1 MAGREPGDQ
10 TVIRAVWYVA
20 QLCLQVGVLVFL
32 FSVLVGRFE
41 VRSVSMEPN
50 LVDGQRVV
58 VSKLDHLWP
67 SGLIGLAEAS
77 NGASTSP
84 FAPHRGQVIVFNE
97 GSIPRTSMVL
107 IKRVVG
113 LPGETIAFR
122 NGKVL
127 VNGKALSETYLD
139 GVKTDCSLYCGPLTL
154 GPHQYF
160 VMGDNRP
167 DSWDSRSFGSI
178 SDSQIIGEVIL
189 RYWPLDKLQLYF

>member
-1 MAGREPGDQ
+1 MAGHEYGDRR
-10 TVIRAVWYVA
+10 IARAIWYVA
-20 QLCLQVGVLVFL
+20 QICLQVGVLVLL

-67 SGLIGLAEAS
+67 GALIGQAEAS
-77 NGASTSP
+77 DGASTSP
-84 FAPHRGQVIVFNE
+84 FAPHRGQVVVFTE
-97 GSIPRTSMVL
+97 GTDPHSSLVL

-113 LPGETIAFR
+113 LPGETIVVR

-127 VNGKALSETYLD
+127 VDGQPIDEAYLH
-139 GVKTDCSLYCGPLTL
+139 GVSTNCSFYCGPLTL
-154 GPHQYF
+154 GPHRYF

-167 DSWDSRSFGSI
+167 DSWDSRSFGPI

-189 RYWPLDKLQLYF
+189 RYWPLDKVQLYF

>member
-1 MAGREPGDQ
+1 MARREPGDR
-10 TVIRAVWYVA
+10 TIIRMVRYVA

-67 SGLIGLAEAS
+67 TGLIGRAEAS
-77 NGASTSP
+77 NGSGTSP

-97 GSIPRTSMVL
+97 GADPGTSMVL

-113 LPGETIAFR
+113 LPGETIAVR
-122 NGKVL
+122 NGQLL
-127 VNGKALSETYLD
+127 VNGKALSEAYLN
-139 GVKTDCSLYCGPLTL
+139 GVSTDCSIYCGPLTL

-167 DSWDSRSFGSI
+167 DSWDSRSFGPI

-189 RYWPLDKLQLYF
+189 RYWPLDKVQLYF